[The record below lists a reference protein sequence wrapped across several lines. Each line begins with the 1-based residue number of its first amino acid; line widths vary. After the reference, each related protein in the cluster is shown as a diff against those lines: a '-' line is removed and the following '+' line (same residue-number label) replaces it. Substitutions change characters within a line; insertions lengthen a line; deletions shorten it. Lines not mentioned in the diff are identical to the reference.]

1 MDSTPLKKPFIS
13 GSTAPATAKTIAR
26 WRWARHCAIAL
37 TLAAWGGVG
46 CSWNRA
52 PSTVDLNNLREPQ
65 AAESVGQ
72 EFEYPEVNDPG
83 SDDPASTPAPRS
95 LSSAEPTDY
104 WEMSLEE
111 AIHYGLTNSKV
122 LTDLGA
128 TVLRNPDSLQTNVTA
143 AVTQTDPRFGIE
155 GALSQFDT
163 QFNFTSNFE
172 KNDRA
177 INNLFSAGGISA
189 RTFKQDVNVYR
200 AEMVKRGATGSTMAV
215 RNVTEY
221 DFNNAPANLFP
232 GAWTT
237 YFEGEMR
244 QPLLQGAGVEYNR
257 IAGINGVAGL
267 YNGVVVARL
276 NADISQADFEIAMRE
291 YLSNVENAYWDLY
304 FAYRDLDSK
313 IAARDAALD
322 TWRRLDAQAGKLP
335 GSESFRLAQARE
347 QYFKFEQDVQNA
359 LTGRRVEGTRS
370 FNGSTGGTFRGG
382 GGVYL
387 SERRLRL
394 LIGIPATDG
403 RVVRATTEPSLVQ
416 VVHAWE
422 PCKAEALSRRPELH
436 KQRFRVKRSEMELT
450 ASRNFLKPK
459 LDAVGRYRFRGFG
472 QDLINQSNPDSSFDN
487 AYGNLT
493 TGDFQEWQMGFEFNM
508 PLGFRQGVV
517 AVRNAEFKLSRERAV
532 LREQERQIVHDLSN
546 AIADVD
552 RAYDVAKLA
561 YNRRQSAIE
570 NLEILRNNEQAGNRV
585 SLDVLLEAQ
594 RRSAEADSQYHL
606 AVIDYQVSIKN
617 VNLEKG
623 SLLEYH
629 NIMASD
635 GTSTTTMPDEYSEG
649 VDPSTL
655 PVGAGLAKET
665 NVASTPGSR
674 RGASSRIGEYDE
686 GAE

>member
-1 MDSTPLKKPFIS
+1 V
-13 GSTAPATAKTIAR
+13 AR
-26 WRWARHCAIAL
+26 WRWTRHCLAALAL
-37 TLAAWGGVG
+37 TSWGAVG
-46 CSWNRA
+46 CSWNRSVTKID
-52 PSTVDLNNLREPQ
+52 PNNLRAPQ
-65 AAESVGQ
+65 EAEVVGQ
-72 EFEYPEVNDPG
+72 QFEQPDASDSG

-95 LSSAEPTDY
+95 VSSAEPTEY

-111 AIHYGLTNSKV
+111 AVHYGLTNSKV

-163 QFNFTSNFE
+163 QLNFTSNFE

-189 RTFKQDVNVYR
+189 RTFKQDLNVYR
-200 AEMVKRGATGSTMAV
+200 AEMVKRGVTGSTMAV

-237 YFEGEMR
+237 YFEGEVR

-257 IAGINGVAGL
+257 IAGVNGLPGL

-304 FAYRDLDSK
+304 FAYRDLDAK

-370 FNGSTGGTFRGG
+370 YNGSTGGTFRGG

-394 LIGIPATDG
+394 LIGISATDG
-403 RVVRATTEPSLVQ
+403 RVVRTTTEPSLVQ

-436 KQRFRVKRSEMELT
+436 KQRFRVKRAEMELT

-459 LDAVGRYRFRGFG
+459 FDAVGRYRFRGFG
-472 QDLINQSNPDSSFDN
+472 QDLINQGNGNTPAGAGSDFGN
-487 AYGNLT
+487 AYGNLVG
-493 TGDFQEWQMGFEFNM
+493 GDFQEWQMGFEFNM

-517 AVRNAEFKLSRERAV
+517 AVRNAEFRLSRERAV
-532 LREQERQIVHDLSN
+532 LREQERQVVHDLSN
-546 AIADVD
+546 AIAEVD

-594 RRSAEADSQYHL
+594 RRFAEADSQYHL
-606 AVIDYQVSIKN
+606 SVIDYQVSIKN

-629 NIMASD
+629 NILASD
-635 GTSTTTMPDEYSEG
+635 GTSTTTVPDIGSDG
-649 VDPSTL
+649 IDPATL
-655 PVGAGLAKET
+655 PLGAGLDQEST
-665 NVASTPGSR
+665 VASTPSSR
-674 RGASSRIGEYDE
+674 RGASRIGAYDE